1 MPTRKGR
8 GAAKKKAPGK
18 RARTPRLPGTED
30 AAIAEI
36 EKAAESYE
44 DTRDERMRL
53 TGEEVEKKEKLLGAM
68 DKHGKTEYIFNDHK
82 VEVVEEPGTRTVKV
96 KRIGKQKSEDDDK

>member
-1 MPTRKGR
+1 MATKKRAG
-8 GAAKKKAPGK
+8 KKKSAGK

-36 EKAAESYE
+36 EKAAEAYE
-44 DTRDERMRL
+44 DVRDERMRL
-53 TGEEVEKKEKLLGAM
+53 TGEEVEKKEKLLEAM
-68 DKHGKTEYIFNDHK
+68 DKHEKTEYIFNDHK

-96 KRIGKQKSEDDDK
+96 KKIGKKKDSEEGEG

>member
-1 MPTRKGR
+1 MATKKR
-8 GAAKKKAPGK
+8 ASKKKAPGK

-30 AAIAEI
+30 AAIVEI
-36 EKAAESYE
+36 EKAAEDYE

-53 TGEEVEKKEKLLGAM
+53 TGLEVEKKEKLLEVM
-68 DKHGKTEYIFNDHK
+68 DKHEKTEYIFNDHK

-96 KRIGKQKSEDDDK
+96 KKIGKKKEEGGGEE